1 MIIRLNSEEPSNCEV
16 KRILEVWGWIQNIKK
31 VFSIFVVVFHKHYK
45 ALLSLKKKVSVSY
58 LKVGN
63 YGNYRLVFW
72 SGVGVVTYLI

>member
-1 MIIRLNSEEPSNCEV
+1 M
-16 KRILEVWGWIQNIKK
+16 
-31 VFSIFVVVFHKHYK
+31 FVVVFHKHYK